1 MKASVRC
8 SGRNYGRDTYWMI
21 QETPGV
27 VMPFFK
33 ELRRR
38 KTGLKLDKSQD
49 SSTDSNS
56 NGSNGTVPP
65 SKSSSTLNSVY
76 VSSTTT
82 PPSSI
87 QPHQS
92 TPNLVKSQPATTMTS
107 MPQRPMPLSGVSNRS
122 SYIVRLSAP
131 QLGPLIDTTA
141 EAEKWC

>member
-1 MKASVRC
+1 
-8 SGRNYGRDTYWMI
+8 
-21 QETPGV
+21 
-27 VMPFFK
+27 MPFFK

-76 VSSTTT
+76 GSSTTT

-92 TPNLVKSQPATTMTS
+92 TPKLAKSKSATTMTS
-107 MPQRPMPLSGVSNRS
+107 LPQRPMPLGGVSNRS
-122 SYIVRLSAP
+122 SYIVRLAAP

-141 EAEKWC
+141 EVEKWC